1 MKGLKQKREEKS
13 VSQSWVALKLGVR
26 RNTVCQ
32 WESGARFPRK
42 DKLVQLAQ
50 LFSCSIEE
58 LL

>member
-1 MKGLKQKREEKS
+1 MKGLKQKREELA
-13 VSQSWVALKLGVR
+13 VTQEWVALKLGVK

-32 WESGARFPRK
+32 WESGARFPKK